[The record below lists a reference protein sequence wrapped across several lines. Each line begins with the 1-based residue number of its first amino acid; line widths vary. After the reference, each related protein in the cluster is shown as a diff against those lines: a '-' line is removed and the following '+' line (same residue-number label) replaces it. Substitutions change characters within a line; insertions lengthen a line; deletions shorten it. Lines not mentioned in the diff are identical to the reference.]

1 MDNAKSA
8 PQKQDKKQKISSSEV
23 SGIFVAFLVIT
34 IFVIFLYY
42 SFVSTDST
50 MGGVGIL
57 VVVFIFTI
65 ISSLVIKAI
74 VLSGDRDININDFG
88 NISLTSFI
96 SVFLIVGSTILS
108 SRSMPIIGRAFE
120 NTIGYWWIKTFGDLS
135 AVTKTIFTNPDTD
148 YDYNLIV
155 TQVFDDNDRTQF
167 DNNLR
172 EQTSKFKDVTVN
184 TEDTSNMQ
192 KLYEL
197 VKRKHSISEAT
208 LVSLATIVALYTC
221 FLPIKYPWIRGS

>member
-1 MDNAKSA
+1 MS
-8 PQKQDKKQKISSSEV
+8 QKQDKKTKISSSEV
-23 SGIFVAFLVIT
+23 SGIFVAFLVTT

-42 SFVSTDST
+42 SFVSIDST
-50 MGGVGIL
+50 MSGFGIL
-57 VVVFIFTI
+57 FVVFIFTI
-65 ISSLVIKAI
+65 ISSLVIKSI

-96 SVFLIVGSTILS
+96 SVFLIVGSTVLS
-108 SRSMPIIGRAFE
+108 SKSLPIIGRSFE
-120 NTIGYWWIKTFGDLS
+120 NTVGYWWIKTFGDLS
-135 AVTKTIFTNPDTD
+135 TVTKNIFINPNSTE
-148 YDYNLIV
+148 YDYNLII
-155 TQVFDDNDRTQF
+155 TQVFDDNDQTQF

-172 EQTSKFKDVTVN
+172 EQASKFKDVTVN
-184 TEDTSNMQ
+184 TSDKINMET
-192 KLYEL
+192 LYEL

>member
-1 MDNAKSA
+1 MS
-8 PQKQDKKQKISSSEV
+8 QKQDKKTKISSSEV
-23 SGIFVAFLVIT
+23 SGIFVAFLVVT
-34 IFVIFLYY
+34 IFVIFLFYA
-42 SFVSTDST
+42 FVSTDNT

-65 ISSLVIKAI
+65 ISSLAIKSI

-120 NTIGYWWIKTFGDLS
+120 NTVGYWWIKTFGDLS
-135 AVTKTIFTNPDTD
+135 TVTKDIFTNTNNTD

-155 TQVFDDNDRTQF
+155 TQVFDDNDRTLF
-167 DNNLR
+167 DDNLR
-172 EQTSKFKDVTVN
+172 EQASKFNDVTVN
-184 TEDTSNMQ
+184 TGDKDNMDE
-192 KLYEL
+192 LYKL

>member
-1 MDNAKSA
+1 MS
-8 PQKQDKKQKISSSEV
+8 QKQDKKTKISSSEV
-23 SGIFVAFLVIT
+23 SGIFVAFLVTT

-42 SFVSTDST
+42 SFVSIDST
-50 MGGVGIL
+50 ISGFGIL
-57 VVVFIFTI
+57 FVVFIFTI
-65 ISSLVIKAI
+65 ISSLVIKSI

-96 SVFLIVGSTILS
+96 SVFLIVGSTVLS
-108 SRSMPIIGRAFE
+108 SKSLPIIGRSFE
-120 NTIGYWWIKTFGDLS
+120 NTVGYWWIKTFGDLS
-135 AVTKTIFTNPDTD
+135 TVTKNIFINPNSTE
-148 YDYNLIV
+148 YDYNLII
-155 TQVFDDNDRTQF
+155 TQVFDDNDQTQF

-172 EQTSKFKDVTVN
+172 EQASKFKDVTVN
-184 TEDTSNMQ
+184 TSDKINMET
-192 KLYEL
+192 LYEL